1 MNVSME
7 SAGNTN
13 WFKVT
18 LTAGMT
24 YKFTAT
30 GLDGVDLLDVLTPAD
45 ASDFAHT
52 YSTTSG
58 AGQTTNLN
66 FTADT
71 SGVYYFE
78 VGSYDSITGP
88 YTIGVTTGTNS
99 YTLANVANH
108 VLTIGG
114 TVNATMES
122 AGNANW
128 FKVTLTAGSTYRFTE
143 TGLDNDDYFDVLP
156 PADASDFAQ
165 VYSPSSFAAGQS
177 KYVNFTADTSGVYYV
192 KVGSYDSFTGA
203 YTIGVAQVTNSYTL
217 ANVANNLLY
226 IGGTI
231 HATMENSGI
240 TNWFKVTLT
249 AGATYRFTES
259 GLDNYVYFN
268 VLTPADASDSA
279 QTYSTSP
286 LAGGQTEN
294 LNFTADTSGVYY
306 FEVASYGTITG
317 AYTISVAQVTNSY
330 ALANVANH
338 PLSIGGTINATME
351 SAGNTNWFEVT
362 LTAGAT
368 YRFTETGLDN
378 YDNLNVLTPAASS
391 DIEQTYSASSVV
403 AGQTKYANFTADTSG
418 VYYLE
423 VSSFDSFTGAYT
435 IGVNTVTNSYTLANV
450 GNHALTIGGT
460 VNATMESAGNT
471 NWFKVTLTAGATYR
485 FTETGLDNYDNVNVL
500 TPATASDIAQT
511 PFTSSAGG
519 QTTNLNFTADTSGVY
534 YFEVSSYS
542 GFTGAYTISV
552 AQVTNSYTL
561 SNVSGHVLST
571 GSSIN
576 VAATHDFDG
585 NGVSD
590 LLLQNGGSV
599 IDWVVGNGVALSGK
613 VVGNPGAYSVVS
625 SGDFNGDGISDLLL
639 QNGSSVVDWIM
650 KNGLAIAGNVVGNA
664 GSYTVRGVG
673 DFNGDGVSDVL
684 LQNGG
689 FVVDWIM
696 QNGVAVAGNLVG
708 NAGAYSIVAEGDFN
722 GDGTSDIMLQ
732 NGASIVEWNLQNG
745 VAVSGSVVGNAA
757 GYSVVGAGDFNG
769 DGFADILLQSGGT
782 IIDWI
787 IHNGVATAGN
797 LLATGLTGWTV
808 VGTGDYNGDG
818 ISDIALQNG
827 ATVVDWAMSNGV
839 VANGNVI
846 GNAGAYSVRA

>member
-78 VGSYDSITGP
+78 VGSYDSFTGP

-338 PLSIGGTINATME
+338 PLSIGGTI
-351 SAGNTNWFEVT
+351 
-362 LTAGAT
+362 
-368 YRFTETGLDN
+368 
-378 YDNLNVLTPAASS
+378 
-391 DIEQTYSASSVV
+391 
-403 AGQTKYANFTADTSG
+403 
-418 VYYLE
+418 
-423 VSSFDSFTGAYT
+423 
-435 IGVNTVTNSYTLANV
+435 
-450 GNHALTIGGT
+450 
-460 VNATMESAGNT
+460 NATMESAGNT